1 MNKKKLFALAMVVCM
16 LAILSFSTLAWF
28 SDADEVTNYFEVATS
43 DDPSD
48 PDDIF
53 SVDVWE
59 YVDTD
64 GNGQIDDADKDQ
76 DGITYNDIL
85 PGGRYHKEPHVEN
98 TGAYSQWIRVKV
110 TVSCAS
116 VFQTALDKGQGYDL
130 SKIFEGHDETA
141 WTRGEIAA
149 DTTADTLTY
158 VYYLNYRLEP
168 TEDATLFHTVVM
180 PAELTQDDMA
190 AMGGAFSINVVAEA
204 VQGDNTGT
212 TAQEAFELVEST
224 QTID

>member
-28 SDADEVTNYFEVATS
+28 SDADEVKNIFQVATS
-43 DDPSD
+43 DDAND

-59 YVDTD
+59 YDDKDGDGLVD
-64 GNGQIDDADKDQ
+64 DDEKDQ
-76 DGITYNDIL
+76 DGIVYNNIL

-98 TGAYSQWIRVKV
+98 TGSYNQWIRVKV

-116 VFQTALDKGQGYDL
+116 VFQNRLGANYDL

-141 WTRGEIAA
+141 WTRGEITA

-158 VYYLNYRLEP
+158 VYYLNYRLEAGK
-168 TEDATLFHTVVM
+168 DATLFNTVVM
-180 PAELTQDDMA
+180 PIELTQDDMA

-204 VQGDNTGT
+204 VQGENTGT
-212 TAQEAFELVEST
+212 TAQAAFALVEQT
-224 QTID
+224 QTIE